1 MEHIIDLAAIADA
14 KAFHQ
19 ALAKELALPEWYG
32 HNLDALYDGLT
43 ELEAPLHLILKN
55 WDRAADFSDGFESVF
70 EDAQAED
77 PDFTVEYR

>member
-32 HNLDALYDGLT
+32 HNLDAL
-43 ELEAPLHLILKN
+43 LILEH
-55 WDRAADFSDGFESVF
+55 WDRAAAFADGFESVF